1 MVKPVIV
8 KRLTKGSH
16 LTFTEL
22 DANFQN
28 LDDATVSI
36 AVSGSDTIVNNL
48 NDTTNFV
55 EQDGINITAIAS
67 SKTIQFDASLLQ
79 DSSPQ
84 LGGNLDVQTYK
95 ITTSVSNGNIE
106 IDPPGT
112 GKVIISGDLQ
122 VDGTTTT
129 INSTTVDIDDKNIT
143 LAKGAINAAAADGG
157 GITLEGPT
165 TSATLLY
172 ESDDDSWNF
181 NKKTTAT
188 ELQIDNIN
196 INANTISSTDT
207 NGSLTLTPNGTGDL
221 VLDGLK
227 WPQADGAANYVLKTN
242 GSGQLSWTAQS
253 GGGLSNVVEDTTPQ
267 LGGDLD
273 VQTFKIT
280 SSVTNGAIQLD
291 PNGTGFIQLSSDTVQ
306 IGNNDSG
313 DKLMTS
319 IGTGSLTLK
328 VKNLSQYPS
337 ISLAPDAGTNEGS
350 ILLLTNSDSTKG
362 RVSLITS
369 KIRVGHEHA
378 NVGITTFGTGSLE
391 LTTNDGGASPKILLD
406 DINDDIT
413 ITVGTG
419 ENIYLNGGIKTNTTT
434 GTPSIYYID
443 SGYYTPD
450 GYFETGTAT
459 VSSYLK
465 INVGGTDYYLALY
478 S

>member
-48 NDTTNFV
+48 NDTTTFV

-106 IDPPGT
+106 IDPPGS

-143 LAKGAINAAAADGG
+143 LAKGAVNAAAADGG

-196 INANTISSTDT
+196 VNANTISSTNT
-207 NGSLTLTPNGTGDL
+207 NGSVTLTPNGTGDL

-253 GGGLSNVVEDTTPQ
+253 GGGLSNVVEDTSPQ

-273 VQTFKIT
+273 INGFKIVST
-280 SSVTNGAIQLD
+280 DSDPIELNPDGTGAIV
-291 PNGTGFIQLSSDTVQ
+291 LSSDTVQ
-306 IGNNDSG
+306 LGDSDST
-313 DKLMTS
+313 DKRMTS
-319 IGTGSLTLK
+319 MGTGSLTLF
-328 VKNLSQYPS
+328 VKNESTYPS

-350 ILLLTNSDSTKG
+350 ILLNTNSDSTKG
-362 RVSLITS
+362 RVSLVTS
-369 KIRVGHEHA
+369 KVKLGHENV

-406 DINDDIT
+406 DVNDDIT

-459 VSSYLK
+459 ASSYLK
-465 INVGGTDYYLALY
+465 INVGGTDYYLELY